1 MSEPA
6 PGARRRKTAGD
17 EEGAG
22 AGVNQSV
29 TTSARIL
36 GELASS
42 AQPLGVSELARRLGE
57 TKPRIFRHLATMR
70 QVGFVSQEHS
80 GDDYRLGWNIYR
92 LGVAAAEQVGV
103 MRVSERHMTRLRN
116 ETGETVGLAIPAN
129 GEALVVGSVQSERP
143 IALAVR
149 HGVVIPANSSALAR
163 VLLAF
168 SPEDVQKRVLARAP
182 KALSDTAITDPA
194 QLRKRLAV
202 VRQQWYE
209 VASNENAYGVST
221 LAAPVFDHDDCI
233 IAAVGIVAP
242 GTAFGRTPDAQLLAA
257 VQGCAAAI
265 SADFN
270 STAWVE
276 RKHAA

>member
-1 MSEPA
+1 MSEA
-6 PGARRRKTAGD
+6 ASGARKRKHGVD
-17 EEGAG
+17 EEGGG

-36 GELASS
+36 AELASS
-42 AQPLGVSELARRLGE
+42 AQPLGVSELARRLCE
-57 TKPRIFRHLATMR
+57 SKPRIFRHLATMR

-103 MRVSERHMTRLRN
+103 MHLAERHMTRLRN
-116 ETGETVGLAIPAN
+116 ETNDTVALAIPAN
-129 GEALVVGSVQSERP
+129 GEALVVGSVQSDRP
-143 IALAVR
+143 ISLAVR

-168 SPEDVQKRVLARAP
+168 SSEEVQKRVLARVP
-182 KALSDTAITDPA
+182 KALSESAITDPA
-194 QLRKRLAV
+194 LLRKRLV
-202 VRQQWYE
+202 FVNQHWYE

-242 GTAFGRTPDAQLLAA
+242 GNTIGKTPDAGLLAA

-265 SADFN
+265 SADLN
-270 STAWVE
+270 STAWTQ
-276 RKHAA
+276 RKRPT